1 MAKMLR
7 IVSLAALLA
16 VVAAGCGGAARPER
30 SAFHGVPPAL
40 AQDWEG
46 QALTIA
52 AAASAGDSC
61 RALHLAVSLRD
72 DVVNSEHKLPFRL
85 RSPLVTGVKA
95 LAARITC
102 TPVVPTPPEKPKP
115 GEPKEKPPPKP
126 HDKGHHKGHD
136 G

>member
-1 MAKMLR
+1 MAKMSR
-7 IVSLAALLA
+7 IVSTAALLV
-16 VVAAGCGGAARPER
+16 VVAAGCGGAARPDR

-46 QALTIA
+46 QASAIA

-61 RALHLAVSLRD
+61 WALHLATSLRD
-72 DVVNSEHKLPFRL
+72 DIVNSEHKLPFRL

-95 LAARITC
+95 LADRITC
-102 TPVVPTPPEKPKP
+102 TPVAPPEKPKPP
-115 GEPKEKPPPKP
+115 GEPKEKPPTKP